1 LIGGVAHIFFQTNSG
16 KPLILG
22 DKRYEN
28 MKSED
33 IKRERR
39 TQYNLNPSPGYIEA
53 VQTLEELD
61 DLENVYAEVM

>member
-1 LIGGVAHIFFQTNSG
+1 
-16 KPLILG
+16 
-22 DKRYEN
+22 

-39 TQYNLNPSPGYIEA
+39 TQYNPNPSPGYIEA

-61 DLENVYAEVM
+61 DLENVYAEVMSVKRNPGGKLPNGAQIIN

>member
-1 LIGGVAHIFFQTNSG
+1 
-16 KPLILG
+16 
-22 DKRYEN
+22 

-39 TQYNLNPSPGYIEA
+39 TPYNPNPSPEYIEA

-61 DLENVYAEVM
+61 DLEDVYAEVMGVK